1 MQNVARCTRC
11 GCPRPRRRP
20 ARPRA
25 CAPASPH
32 RVPGSRLHLRGMDSE
47 PRVSPPHVSEWRSGV
62 PGQERLRRGPQRDT
76 ALRALVLL
84 LRKPP
89 PRERPAGRLRLFP
102 APPRASAPSRS
113 PMVEA
118 QPLRA
123 KGKGA
128 VGVRLQ
134 PPWPGRGRTVSCLK
148 NQTPRETYTTG
159 VFIRGARHQV
169 TESHAAWEVG
179 TDAVSAPAQGGGRG
193 EPGATLIERAEPGG
207 TQREAAACRGSR
219 GSPSLRRGARQ
230 LMHF

>member
-1 MQNVARCTRC
+1 MWPPSSPRTSRQAARVRARLAP
-11 GCPRPRRRP
+11 PRPGVT
-20 ARPRA
+20 AASAGDGLGAPR
-25 CAPASPH
+25 
-32 RVPGSRLHLRGMDSE
+32 L
-47 PRVSPPHVSEWRSGV
+47 PPHVSEWRSGV

-113 PMVEA
+113 PMMEA

-193 EPGATLIERAEPGG
+193 EPGATLTERAEPGG
-207 TQREAAACRGSR
+207 TRREAAACRGSR